1 MWGIL
6 PQRGRGEGLLGV
18 ELFVAYCKC
27 IMASDS
33 NSPILLVITG
43 FGPYRNYIINS
54 SWEAVK
60 ELAKL
65 SLGGNVQL
73 KILELP
79 VKYSEVEK
87 RIAELWLDSRPLLS
101 VHVGM
106 MSSSKV
112 IALEQCGRNKGYM
125 ENDLSGAHPQGGCC
139 LLEGPERIESAVNMK
154 RVCKNI
160 SWPGVHVIHSRD
172 AGRYLCE
179 YAYYISLFCGSGKA
193 VFIHV
198 PTLSR
203 IITPG
208 LLGQALQIIIQEMLR
223 QLSLCGR

>member
-1 MWGIL
+1 
-6 PQRGRGEGLLGV
+6 
-18 ELFVAYCKC
+18 
-27 IMASDS
+27 
-33 NSPILLVITG
+33 
-43 FGPYRNYIINS
+43 PYRNYFINS

-65 SLGGNVQL
+65 GLGGSVEL
-73 KILELP
+73 KILHLP
-79 VKYSEVEK
+79 VEYSEVEK
-87 RIAELWLDSRPLLS
+87 KIKWIWTELQPQLS

-106 MSSSKV
+106 MSSSKA

-125 ENDLSGAHPQGGCC
+125 EKDLSGAHPQGGCC

-154 RVCKNI
+154 SVCKNI

-179 YAYYISLFCGSGKA
+179 YAYYLSLYCGSGKA

-198 PTLSR
+198 PPLSR
-203 IITPG
+203 IITSRI
-208 LLGQALQIIIQEMLR
+208 LGQVLHIIIQEVLR
-223 QLSLCGR
+223 QLNNTYVVDENSRFAQV